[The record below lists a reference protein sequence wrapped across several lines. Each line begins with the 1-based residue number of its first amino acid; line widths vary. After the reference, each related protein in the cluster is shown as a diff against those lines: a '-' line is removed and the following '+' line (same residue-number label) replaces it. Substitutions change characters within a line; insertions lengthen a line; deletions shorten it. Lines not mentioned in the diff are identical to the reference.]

1 MGQSKARGD
10 FIGRLT
16 RDAELTYTSGGMAL
30 CKFSIVTDDRVKKG
44 DQWVDEPSFWNC
56 TLWGKQAESLNQY
69 LTKGKLVGLDGSLR
83 VESWDKDG
91 QKHNKVS
98 VNVSSIVLL
107 GGSQSGSSG
116 NQSTNAGKRDSANPS
131 AIGSDFTDDLPDGEI
146 PF

>member
-10 FIGRLT
+10 FIGRLV

-30 CKFSIVTDDRVKKG
+30 CKFSIVTDDRVKKS
-44 DQWVDEPSFWNC
+44 DQWVEEPSFWNC
-56 TLWGKQAESLNQY
+56 TLWGKQGESLNQY

-83 VESWDKDG
+83 VESWEKDG

-98 VNVSSIVLL
+98 VNVSNIVLL
-107 GGSQSGSSG
+107 GGNVAAGNNTSQS
-116 NQSTNAGKRDSANPS
+116 QQPAPS
-131 AIGSDFTDDLPDGEI
+131 PDGFADDV